1 MLYSVRSLQFLTFLV
16 PSVQCVVYS
25 TCSIHEQENECV
37 VADAIRNNRE
47 NFHLVK
53 CFPEWDSRG
62 NDNSETDHVGPFCVR
77 TYPEKHATNG
87 FFVSCFVRN
96 GAELNEPVEK
106 SKQKKEVLV
115 PESKPLAAHLIKI
128 LEKKKRKREAELLEA
143 NKRSKTLH

>member
-1 MLYSVRSLQFLTFLV
+1 
-16 PSVQCVVYS
+16 
-25 TCSIHEQENECV
+25 
-37 VADAIRNNRE
+37 
-47 NFHLVK
+47 LVK

-96 GAELNEPVEK
+96 GAEVNEHVEK
-106 SKQKKEVLV
+106 PKKKEAFVT
-115 PESKPLAAHLIKI
+115 ESKPLAAHLIKI